1 MSAQAST
8 RTSRR
13 QNPAFYS
20 LLVVLI
26 FMAVGP
32 IALMFV
38 NSFKLDVD
46 ILSGTGGLLF
56 LPTIQNYE
64 TALCDVLW
72 YDLDHLDF
80 CSLKFGGAFI
90 NSLIIALI
98 STFLTLVIGCMAAYA
113 LVRFRFMGRDTASMT
128 TLMVRMV
135 PPAVLLV
142 PVFGL
147 WNNEFCIDKTSFVGA
162 LIRDWF
168 GGRGDVCLAGTH
180 SGIILIYVAMNLPF
194 VIWIL
199 QSFIV
204 QVPRQLEEAARMD
217 GAGPFQVFFLVVLPL
232 IKPGLAASAI
242 FTFRIA
248 WNEYLLASAL
258 SDRDTKTVPILI
270 VNNMSEFNVEW
281 GVIMATGMLL
291 AIPPIIFTL
300 FASRQ
305 IITGM
310 TAGAVKG

>member
-1 MSAQAST
+1 MSHAPQK
-8 RTSRR
+8 
-13 QNPAFYS
+13 QNPAFYAVIG
-20 LLVVLI
+20 LLV
-26 FMAVGP
+26 FMSVGP
-32 IALMFV
+32 VLLMFV

-46 ILSGTGGLLF
+46 ILSGTSGLLF
-56 LPTIQNYE
+56 FPTIQNYE
-64 TALCDVLW
+64 TALCDILW
-72 YDLDHLDF
+72 YEPDHLRF
-80 CSLKFGGAFI
+80 CQLKFGGAFI
-90 NSLIIALI
+90 NSLVIAII
-98 STFLTLVIGCMAAYA
+98 STVLTLVLGAMAAYG
-113 LVRFRFMGRDTASMT
+113 LVRFRFMGRDTVSTT
-128 TLMVRMV
+128 TLLVRMV

-147 WNNEFCIDKTSFVGA
+147 WNNQFCLDQDGLLGGWVK
-162 LIRDWF
+162 DMF
-168 GGRGDVCLAGTH
+168 GGRGDPCLAGTH

-204 QVPRQLEEAARMD
+204 QVPRSLEEAARVD
-217 GAGPFQVFFLVVLPL
+217 GAGPFQVFFKVVLPL
-232 IKPGLAASAI
+232 IKPGLAAAAI

-300 FASRQ
+300 LASRQ

>member
-1 MSAQAST
+1 MSDKSYDK
-8 RTSRR
+8 
-13 QNPAFYS
+13 QNPAFYA
-20 LLVVLI
+20 LLITLI
-26 FMAVGP
+26 FMSVGP
-32 IALMFV
+32 IVLMFA

-46 ILSGTGGLLF
+46 ITSGTGGLLF
-56 LPTIQNYE
+56 MPTIQNYE

-72 YDLDHLDF
+72 YEPEHLDF
-80 CSLKFGGAFI
+80 CGLKFGGAFL
-90 NSLIIALI
+90 NSLVIALV
-98 STFLTLVIGCMAAYA
+98 STILTLVIGCMAAYA
-113 LVRFRFMGRDTASMT
+113 LVRFRFMGRDAASLT
-128 TLMVRMV
+128 TLLVRMV

-147 WNNEFCIDKTSFVGA
+147 WNNEFCLDKNGFLGGM
-162 LIRDWF
+162 IRDTF
-168 GGRGDVCLAGTH
+168 GGRGDVCLSGTH

-199 QSFIV
+199 QSFIL
-204 QVPRQLEEAARMD
+204 QVPRSLEEAARVD
-217 GAGPFQVFFLVVLPL
+217 GAGPFQVFFKIVLPL
-232 IKPGLAASAI
+232 IKPGLAAAAI

>member
-1 MSAQAST
+1 MSDKAYE
-8 RTSRR
+8 R
-13 QNPAFYS
+13 QNPAYYA
-20 LLVVLI
+20 LLVALI
-26 FMAVGP
+26 FMSVGP
-32 IALMFV
+32 IILMFA

-46 ILSGTGGLLF
+46 ITSGTGGLLF
-56 LPTIQNYE
+56 MPTIQNYE

-72 YDLDHLDF
+72 YEPEHLDF
-80 CSLKFGGAFI
+80 CQLKFGGAFI
-90 NSLIIALI
+90 NSLIISLTATVI
-98 STFLTLVIGCMAAYA
+98 TLVIGCMAAYA
-113 LVRFRFMGRDTASMT
+113 LVRFRFMGRDAASLT
-128 TLMVRMV
+128 TLLVRMV

-147 WNNEFCIDKTSFVGA
+147 WNNQFCLDKDGLIGGF
-162 LIRDWF
+162 IRDTV

-180 SGIILIYVAMNLPF
+180 GGIILIYVAMNLPF

-199 QSFIV
+199 QSFIA
-204 QVPRQLEEAARMD
+204 QVPRSLEEAARVD
-217 GAGPFQVFFLVVLPL
+217 GAGPFQVFFKIVLPL
-232 IKPGLAASAI
+232 IKPGLAAAAI

-270 VNNMSEFNVEW
+270 VNNMSETSVEW

>member
-1 MSAQAST
+1 MSDKAYEK
-8 RTSRR
+8 
-13 QNPAFYS
+13 QNPAFYA
-20 LLVVLI
+20 LLVALI
-26 FMAVGP
+26 FMSVGP
-32 IALMFV
+32 IVLMFA

-46 ILSGTGGLLF
+46 ITSGTGGLLF
-56 LPTIQNYE
+56 MPTIQNYE

-72 YDLDHLDF
+72 YEPEHLDF
-80 CSLKFGGAFI
+80 CGLKFGGAFI
-90 NSLIIALI
+90 NSLVIALV
-98 STFLTLVIGCMAAYA
+98 STVLTLVIGCMAAYA
-113 LVRFRFMGRDTASMT
+113 LVRFRFMGRDAASLT

-147 WNNEFCIDKTSFVGA
+147 WNNEFCLDKDGLVGGM
-162 LIRDWF
+162 IRDSF

-199 QSFIV
+199 QSFIM
-204 QVPRQLEEAARMD
+204 QVPRSLEEAARVD
-217 GAGPFQVFFLVVLPL
+217 GAGPFQVFFKIVLPL
-232 IKPGLAASAI
+232 IKPGLAAAAI

>member
-1 MSAQAST
+1 MDQSHE
-8 RTSRR
+8 R
-13 QNPAFYS
+13 QNPAFY
-20 LLVVLI
+20 VLI
-26 FMAVGP
+26 AMLVFMAIGP
-32 IALMFV
+32 VLLILV
-38 NSFKLDVD
+38 NSFRLDVD
-46 ILSGTGGLLF
+46 IIGGTAGLLF

-64 TALCDVLW
+64 TALCDILP
-72 YDLDHLDF
+72 YEPDHLDF
-80 CSLKFGGAFI
+80 CALKFGGAFI
-90 NSLIIALI
+90 NSIIIALI
-98 STFLTLVIGCMAAYA
+98 STVLTLVIGCMAAYA
-113 LVRFRFMGRDTASMT
+113 LVRFRFMGRDTISLS

-147 WNNEFCIDKTSFVGA
+147 WNNEFCLDRDG
-162 LIRDWF
+162 LLGGWIRDTF

-204 QVPRQLEEAARMD
+204 QVPRSLEESARVD
-217 GAGPFQVFFLVVLPL
+217 GAGPFQVFFRIVMPL
-232 IKPGLAASAI
+232 IQPGLAAAAI

-258 SDRDTKTVPILI
+258 SDRDTRTVPILI
-270 VNNMSEFNVEW
+270 VNNMREFNVEW
-281 GVIMATGMLL
+281 GVIFATGMLL
-291 AIPPIIFTL
+291 SVPPLLFTL

-305 IITGM
+305 IISGM

>member
-1 MSAQAST
+1 MQNE
-8 RTSRR
+8 RT
-13 QNPAFYS
+13 NPAFFA
-20 LLVVLI
+20 LLVALI

-32 IALMFV
+32 ILLMLV

-46 ILSGTGGLLF
+46 IISGTTGMLF

-72 YDLDHLDF
+72 YEPKHLDF
-80 CSLKFGGAFI
+80 CQLKFGGAFV
-90 NSLIIALI
+90 NSIIIALV
-98 STFLTLVIGCMAAYA
+98 STALTLVIGCMAAYA
-113 LVRFRFMGRDTASMT
+113 LVRFRFMGRDTASFS
-128 TLMVRMV
+128 TLLVRMV
-135 PPAVLLV
+135 PPAVLMV

-147 WNNEFCIDKTSFVGA
+147 WNNEFCIGKRTWLGE
-162 LIRDWF
+162 LIRDTF

-204 QVPRQLEEAARMD
+204 QVPRSLEEAARVD
-217 GAGPFQVFFLVVLPL
+217 GAGPFQVFFKIVLPL
-232 IKPGLAASAI
+232 IQPGLAAAAI

-258 SDRDTKTVPILI
+258 ADRSTKTVPILI
-270 VNNMSEFNVEW
+270 VNNVSEFNIEW

>member
-1 MSAQAST
+1 MDHD
-8 RTSRR
+8 R
-13 QNPAFYS
+13 QNPAFYA
-20 LLVVLI
+20 LLVALI

-32 IALMFV
+32 IVLMFT

-46 ILSGTGGLLF
+46 IIGGTSGLLF

-72 YDLDHLDF
+72 YEPEHLDF
-80 CSLKFGGAFI
+80 CALKFGGAFV
-90 NSLIIALI
+90 NSLIIALV
-98 STFLTLVIGCMAAYA
+98 STALTLIIGCMAAYA
-113 LVRFRFMGRDTASMT
+113 LVRFRFMGRDTASLT

-147 WNNEFCIDKTSFVGA
+147 WNNEFCISKKFWLGE
-162 LIRDWF
+162 LIRDTF
-168 GGRGDVCLAGTH
+168 GGRGDICLAGTH

-204 QVPRQLEEAARMD
+204 QVPHSLEEAARVD
-217 GAGPFQVFFLVVLPL
+217 GAGPFQVFFQIVLPL
-232 IKPGLAASAI
+232 IKPGLAAAAI

>member
-1 MSAQAST
+1 MQSQT
-8 RTSRR
+8 YQR
-13 QNPAFYS
+13 QNPAFYV
-20 LLVVLI
+20 LIAILI
-26 FMAVGP
+26 FMSIGP
-32 IALMFV
+32 VLLLLA
-38 NSFKLDVD
+38 NSLKLDVD
-46 ILSGTGGLLF
+46 ITSGAGGLLF
-56 LPTIQNYE
+56 MPTIRNYE
-64 TALCDVLW
+64 TALCDILW
-72 YDLDHLDF
+72 YQPEHLGF
-80 CSLKFGGAFI
+80 CRIRFGGAFI

-98 STFLTLVIGCMAAYA
+98 STALTLVMGCMAAYA
-113 LVRFRFMGRDTASMT
+113 LVRFRFMGRDSLSLS
-128 TLMVRMV
+128 TLAVRMI

-147 WNNEFCIDKTSFVGA
+147 WNNSFCIDRDTLVGGW
-162 LIRDWF
+162 IRDTF

-180 SGIILIYVAMNLPF
+180 GGIILIYVAMNLPF

-204 QVPRQLEEAARMD
+204 QVPRSLEEAARVD
-217 GAGPFQVFFLVVLPL
+217 GAGPFQTFFLVVLPL
-232 IKPGLAASAI
+232 IKPGLAAAAI

-258 SDRDTKTVPILI
+258 ADRDTMTVPILI
-270 VNNMSEFNVEW
+270 VNNASEFD
-281 GVIMATGMLL
+281 GLGTIFATGMLL
-291 AIPPIIFTL
+291 AIPPILFTL

>member
-1 MSAQAST
+1 MTGPQVYE
-8 RTSRR
+8 R
-13 QNPAFYS
+13 QNPAFYAIIA
-20 LLVVLI
+20 VLI
-26 FMAVGP
+26 FMSAGP
-32 IALMFV
+32 VVLLLV
-38 NSFKLDVD
+38 NSLKLDVD
-46 ILSGTGGLLF
+46 ITSGAGGLLF
-56 LPTIQNYE
+56 MPTIRNYE
-64 TALCDVLW
+64 TALCDILW
-72 YDLDHLDF
+72 YEPEHLRF
-80 CSLKFGGAFI
+80 CQIRFGGAFV
-90 NSLIIALI
+90 NSLIIALV
-98 STFLTLVIGCMAAYA
+98 STALTLIMGTMAAYA
-113 LVRFRFMGRDTASMT
+113 LVRFRFMGRDSLSLS
-128 TLMVRMV
+128 TLAVRMI

-147 WNNEFCIDKTSFVGA
+147 WNNSFCLDNDLGLGA
-162 LIRDWF
+162 WIRDTF

-204 QVPRQLEEAARMD
+204 QVPYSLEEAARVD
-217 GAGPFQVFFLVVLPL
+217 GAGPFQTFFLVVLPL
-232 IKPGLAASAI
+232 IKPGLAAAAI

-258 SDRDTKTVPILI
+258 ADRDTMTVPILI
-270 VNNMSEFNVEW
+270 VNNASEFD
-281 GVIMATGMLL
+281 GLGTIFATGMLL
-291 AIPPIIFTL
+291 AIPPILFTL

>member
-1 MSAQAST
+1 MSYE
-8 RTSRR
+8 R
-13 QNPAFYS
+13 QNPAFYA
-20 LLVVLI
+20 LLVALI

-32 IALMFV
+32 IVLMFA

-46 ILSGTGGLLF
+46 IISGTSGLLF

-72 YDLDHLDF
+72 YEPDHIDF
-80 CSLKFGGAFI
+80 CALKFGGAFI
-90 NSLIIALI
+90 NSLIIALV
-98 STFLTLVIGCMAAYA
+98 STALTLVIGCMAAYA
-113 LVRFRFMGRDTASMT
+113 LVRFRFMGRDTASLT

-147 WNNEFCIDKTSFVGA
+147 WNNEFCIGKTTWLGS
-162 LIRDWF
+162 LIRESL

-180 SGIILIYVAMNLPF
+180 SGIILVYVAMNLPF

-204 QVPRQLEEAARMD
+204 QVPRSLEEAARGA
-217 GAGPFQVFFLVVLPL
+217 GAGPCQVFFKVVLPL
-232 IKPGLAASAI
+232 IKPGLAAAAI

>member
-1 MSAQAST
+1 MAASG
-8 RTSRR
+8 SYER
-13 QNPAFYS
+13 QNPAFYA
-20 LLVVLI
+20 LLAALI
-26 FMAVGP
+26 FMSIGP
-32 IALMFV
+32 IALMLV

-46 ILSGTGGLLF
+46 IVSGTSGLIF

-64 TALCDVLW
+64 TALCDILP
-72 YDLDHLDF
+72 YELDHLDF
-80 CSLKFGGAFI
+80 CALKFGGAFI
-90 NSLIIALI
+90 NSIII
-98 STFLTLVIGCMAAYA
+98 SLTATLLTLVIGTMAAYA
-113 LVRFRFMGRDTASMT
+113 LVRFRFMGRDAASLT
-128 TLMVRMV
+128 TLMLRMV

-147 WNNEFCIDKTSFVGA
+147 WNNEFCVDRASMVGEF
-162 LIRDWF
+162 IRDIF

-180 SGIILIYVAMNLPF
+180 SGIILVYVAMNLPF

-204 QVPRQLEEAARMD
+204 QVPYSLEEAARVD
-217 GAGPFQVFFLVVLPL
+217 GATPFQVFFRVVLPL
-232 IKPGLAASAI
+232 IKPGLAAAAI

-300 FASRQ
+300 LASRQ